1 MEEESEFEYTIKLLM
16 LGDSNVGKTNFIYR
30 FIENKF
36 SQNYMATTGIDL
48 KASNI
53 ELNGKKIRVQLWDTA
68 GQEKYR
74 AITKNLFL
82 KVQGFLAL
90 YDITN
95 EDSFINLKS
104 WVKLIKEECG
114 NHMPILIVGNKSDLY
129 NLRAVEK
136 NAAIAYAKEEKAE
149 YIESSSKSGDNINE
163 AISLI
168 AEKVLETSEFGNDC
182 SFTLD
187 TTSLTSKNK
196 HKCCGKN

>member
-1 MEEESEFEYTIKLLM
+1 MVEESEFEYTIKLLI

-48 KASNI
+48 KTSNI

-82 KVQGFLAL
+82 KVQGFLTL

-95 EDSFINLKS
+95 EDSFVNLKS

-129 NLRAVEK
+129 KVRAVEK
-136 NAAIAYAKEEKAE
+136 DAAIAYAKEEKVE

-168 AEKVLETSEFGNDC
+168 AEKVLESSEFGNDC

-187 TTSLTSKNK
+187 TTSLTGKNK